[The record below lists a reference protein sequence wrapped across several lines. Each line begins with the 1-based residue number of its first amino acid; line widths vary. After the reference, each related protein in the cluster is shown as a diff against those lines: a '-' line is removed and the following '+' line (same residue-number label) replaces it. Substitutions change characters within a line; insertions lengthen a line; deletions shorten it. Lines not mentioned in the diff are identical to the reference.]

1 MDDVIREKF
10 KRNNI
15 MTEII
20 NSKAENYAAA
30 FTSSTD
36 DLLKEIE
43 DYTMKNHPQ
52 SIMLSGPVQGKL
64 LEMISYMIQPEK
76 ILEIGTFMGYSALCL
91 AKGLKPGGE
100 LHTLELNE
108 EDATRAQNY
117 FTKSSQSDQIILHRG
132 NALEIIP
139 ELNAEWD
146 LIFIDA
152 DKLNYINYY
161 ELTLPRLRKGGFI
174 LADNV
179 LFHGE
184 VLEEKISGKNA
195 LAIHAFNK
203 HVAADEKVE
212 QVMLTV
218 RDGLMCIVKK

>member
-1 MDDVIREKF
+1 
-10 KRNNI
+10 
-15 MTEII
+15 MTELI
-20 NSKAENYAAA
+20 NTMVENYAAK

-36 DLLKEIE
+36 ELLKEIE
-43 DYTMKNHPQ
+43 DYTMQNHPQ

-64 LEMISYMIQPEK
+64 LEMISYMVQPKK

-91 AKGLKPGGE
+91 AKGLTAGGK

-108 EDATRAQNY
+108 EDATRSQNY
-117 FTKSSQSDQIILHRG
+117 FTKSSQKDQIILHRG
-132 NALEIIP
+132 DALKIIP
-139 ELNAEWD
+139 ELNETWD
-146 LIFIDA
+146 LVFIDA
-152 DKLNYINYY
+152 DKVNYINYY

-203 HVAADEKVE
+203 HVSADKRVE